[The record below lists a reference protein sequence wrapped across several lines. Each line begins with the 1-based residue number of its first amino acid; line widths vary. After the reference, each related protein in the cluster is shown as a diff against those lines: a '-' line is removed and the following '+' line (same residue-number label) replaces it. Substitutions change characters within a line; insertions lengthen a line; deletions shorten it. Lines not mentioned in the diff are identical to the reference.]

1 MANPNFNTLL
11 TVALENR
18 STKINDALSNH
29 NALLMVLKDQ
39 GMVKTFDGGTK
50 LLEPVRYA
58 APGANATSY
67 SGYDVLPNVAGE
79 HLTNAEFR
87 ISQYATAITMS
98 GTEMIQTSGKSRVID
113 LIADRVQA
121 AETDLLNLICS
132 DLYGDGT
139 NAKSLIGLQAMLPTD
154 TATGVYGGIDR
165 ATAAYW
171 RHKAVSGTAITE
183 ENIFAKMLEL
193 HSQLIR
199 GTDKPG
205 IILACVDHYNKLIG
219 SMRADQRFE
228 GTSSAKLTN
237 AGFANVMFMGVPV
250 VVEYS
255 TGSTPAAM
263 PDDVSYFINPKT
275 IKFRP
280 WKSDAFRSV
289 DSPVTNQDAIVKR
302 MLWAGQLV
310 SGAPFLNGVLQG

>member
-1 MANPNFNTLL
+1 MANPNYNTLL
-11 TVALENR
+11 TVAMENR
-18 STKINDALSNH
+18 ASGINDALSNH

-39 GMVKTFDGGTK
+39 GMVRTFDGGTK
-50 LLEPVRYA
+50 LLEPVRYS

-67 SGYDVLPNVAGE
+67 SGYDTLPNVAGE
-79 HLTNAEFR
+79 HLTSAEFR
-87 ISQYATAITMS
+87 LSQYATAITMS
-98 GTEMIQTSGKSRVID
+98 GTEMIQNSGKSRIID

-139 NAKSLIGLQAMLPTD
+139 NAKSLIGLQAMLPTTTD
-154 TATGVYGGIDR
+154 TGVYGGLDR
-165 ATAAYW
+165 ATNAFW
-171 RHKAVSGTAITE
+171 RHKSVSGTAITE
-183 ENIFAKMLEL
+183 TNIFSKMLEL

-205 IILACVDHYNKLIG
+205 IILSCVDHYNKLIG

-228 GTSSAKLTN
+228 GTSNAKLAT
-237 AGFANVMFMGVPV
+237 AGFANVLFMGVPV

-289 DSPVTNQDAIVKR
+289 DSPVTNQDAIVRR

-310 SGAPFLNGVLQG
+310 SGSPFLNGVLQG